1 MRLAGKVA
9 WITGGGAGIG
19 KAVSIRFAKEGA
31 NVVVLE
37 LDERRGEAVVESI
50 RGAGGE
56 AALAV
61 GSATDETDV
70 NRALDVAL
78 EEFGGLDILVN
89 NAYYCH
95 GTHVPDIDPELWDR
109 NIEGC
114 LKSAYL
120 CSRAAL
126 PRMIR
131 RGGGSIVNISSVN
144 ALMSFGEAAYSAAKA
159 GVISLTKTTAVDY
172 GPDGV
177 RVNAICPGTV
187 ITEGW
192 QHVLEKD
199 PRIIRTNRRGLSPQ
213 TRGQTRGDRER
224 CALSGLG
231 RGVIRYRL
239 GCRGRRGRDVWQ
251 SHVSGPRGRQTLVSA
266 IAPFA
271 RRISLS
277 NQDLADLMARCAEGG
292 GDTNAAGRGDA

>member
-1 MRLAGKVA
+1 MRLDGKVA

-31 NVVVLE
+31 KVVVLE
-37 LDERRGEAVVESI
+37 LDQLRGEAVVESI
-50 RGAGGE
+50 RGAGGA
-56 AALAV
+56 AALVV
-61 GSATDETDV
+61 GSATDEADV
-70 NRALDVAL
+70 NRALHAAQ
-78 EEFGGLDILVN
+78 EAFGGLDILVN

-126 PRMIR
+126 PQMIR

-159 GVISLTKTTAVDY
+159 GVISLTRTTAVDY

-199 PRIIRTNRRGLSPQ
+199 PRIFERIAEVYPLKRVGRPEEIASVALFLASEEASFVTGSVVVADGGVTSGNPAFLDHVEGKLS
-213 TRGQTRGDRER
+213 
-224 CALSGLG
+224 
-231 RGVIRYRL
+231 
-239 GCRGRRGRDVWQ
+239 
-251 SHVSGPRGRQTLVSA
+251 
-266 IAPFA
+266 
-271 RRISLS
+271 
-277 NQDLADLMARCAEGG
+277 
-292 GDTNAAGRGDA
+292 